1 MYKIRIMLINEYKK
15 SDPKFINLEDYIGI
29 PWMKIKLELERYDDG
44 NETNE
49 SSYFARQG
57 QKKEILREPY
67 GNWSILKLITITLDC
82 SYIAVMACSF

>member
-1 MYKIRIMLINEYKK
+1 
-15 SDPKFINLEDYIGI
+15 
-29 PWMKIKLELERYDDG
+29 MKIKLELGRYDDG

-49 SSYFARQG
+49 LSHFVQQG

-82 SYIAVMACSF
+82 SYIAKKEKEMKQVEDIGKKVGKKVTIH